1 MRGFLIFPNYF
12 TISIPTTGYISI
24 SMKYIFI
31 INYYNYQLAGY
42 FYTLARAFSL
52 RQSQSWVAFFMQC
65 VRPMEQLPLLWN
77 SHHSLHYSRLPAAGP
92 VGRGAAALSRSHL
105 QYPVPGAP
113 TESESDK
120 SQCGPHEVNLDCL
133 AEPPPCHH

>member
-42 FYTLARAFSL
+42 FYTLPKNY
-52 RQSQSWVAFFMQC
+52 V
-65 VRPMEQLPLLWN
+65 
-77 SHHSLHYSRLPAAGP
+77 
-92 VGRGAAALSRSHL
+92 LSVS
-105 QYPVPGAP
+105 
-113 TESESDK
+113 
-120 SQCGPHEVNLDCL
+120 
-133 AEPPPCHH
+133 